1 MMEKVGQCD
10 SGGGGG
16 DATPAPSS
24 CTPCARNLILTIFLA
39 SLPLILA
46 LSYQQIKINKT
57 NKELQTYEQLLE
69 ELNNKKN
76 LTQQE
81 KQIKEDLE
89 SKLEEEPPN
98 NNTNNNVKPTFG
110 KKPWHRG
117 SNSRRKTR

>member
-1 MMEKVGQCD
+1 MEQVGQNE
-10 SGGGGG
+10 SGGGGQKT
-16 DATPAPSS
+16 ASAPPS

-46 LSYQQIKINKT
+46 LSYQQLKINKT

>member
-1 MMEKVGQCD
+1 MEQVGQNE
-10 SGGGGG
+10 SGGG
-16 DATPAPSS
+16 DQKIASAPVQ
-24 CTPCARNLILTIFLA
+24 TTRNLILTIIIA
-39 SLPLILA
+39 ITPIVCA
-46 LSYQQIKINKT
+46 LWYQNTQITRQENKI
-57 NKELQTYEQLLE
+57 ELYQQLLE

>member
-1 MMEKVGQCD
+1 MEQVGQNK
-10 SGGGGG
+10 SGGGGQKT
-16 DATPAPSS
+16 ASAPPS

-46 LSYQQIKINKT
+46 LSYQQLKINKT

-98 NNTNNNVKPTFG
+98 NYTNNNVKPTFG

>member
-1 MMEKVGQCD
+1 MEQVGQNK
-10 SGGGGG
+10 SGGG
-16 DATPAPSS
+16 DQKIASAPKS

-46 LSYQQIKINKT
+46 LSYQQLKINKT

-81 KQIKEDLE
+81 EQIKRDIEQEL
-89 SKLEEEPPN
+89 EEPPN
-98 NNTNNNVKPTFG
+98 NNTNNNVKPSFG

>member
-1 MMEKVGQCD
+1 MEQVGQNE
-10 SGGGGG
+10 SGGGGQQT
-16 DATPAPSS
+16 ASAPSS

-57 NKELQTYEQLLE
+57 NKELQTYQQLLE